1 MVAPSSRRPSTCGF
15 ATPAKLS
22 TLASGTL
29 ESSGCGYP
37 SSSAQPRP
45 VGKMKSSPG
54 SVETV
59 VYAFWISSRRTS
71 TSIGEDGCAIAH
83 ELHQRGCA
91 LQLGVVDQIA
101 LVELTVVEADRAYV
115 KAPALLDELVVEE
128 LDRRLHA
135 FANRGDIPGES
146 EANPFRSEP
155 ENDFVTAIERGSC
168 RQVGHRDRVGVVTP
182 GRTTDP
188 YP

>member
-37 SSSAQPRP
+37 SSSAQTRP

-54 SVETV
+54 SVETL

-83 ELHQRGCA
+83 ELHQGGCA
-91 LQLGVVDQIA
+91 DWSWRSWTGGTMPSRIGA
-101 LVELTVVEADRAYV
+101 IDRSHHI
-115 KAPALLDELVVEE
+115 LLDYAARALRF
-128 LDRRLHA
+128 DW
-135 FANRGDIPGES
+135 
-146 EANPFRSEP
+146 
-155 ENDFVTAIERGSC
+155 
-168 RQVGHRDRVGVVTP
+168 
-182 GRTTDP
+182 
-188 YP
+188 